1 MKSIIINDKEYKLE
15 FSFEA
20 AEHKG
25 LIQNMFNILT
35 GAYLVKGD
43 NAVSSIINGASEM
56 VADIPHICN
65 IAFYAGLLENNP
77 MPADEAKTVMKEYMK
92 SNKLSFKGLFDELKA
107 CMEDDGFF
115 DLSGLMDMLT
125 EMEATMTEM
134 EEEKPKKTPK
144 TPQDHKKKSTGTK

>member
-115 DLSGLMDMLT
+115 VLSGLADMIQT
-125 EMEATMTEM
+125 MNESIESSEAPQ
-134 EEEKPKKTPK
+134 KNKK
-144 TPQDHKKKSTGTK
+144 